1 MPGKLGYR
9 VFDTVQGLYLAS
21 FKKPV
26 KGCDVA
32 VTRWTEDPEG
42 AMAFRVLAAAR
53 NVATWLDGKSY
64 GGCVIINDKG
74 DMV

>member
-9 VFDTVQGLYLAS
+9 VFDTVHGLYLAS
-21 FKKPV
+21 FRKPV

-32 VTRWTEDPEG
+32 VTRWTENPEG

-53 NVATWLDGKSY
+53 SVATWLNDG
-64 GGCVIINDKG
+64 GGTAVAVLNEKG
-74 DMV
+74 DAV

>member
-1 MPGKLGYR
+1 MPEKLGYR

-32 VTRWTEDPEG
+32 VTRWTESPED
-42 AMAFRVLAAAR
+42 AMVFKVLPAAR
-53 NVATWLDGKSY
+53 SVATWLYGKSY
-64 GGCVIINDKG
+64 GGCIILNDKG

>member
-1 MPGKLGYR
+1 MPEKLGYR

-42 AMAFRVLAAAR
+42 AMAFKVLAAAR
-53 NVATWLDGKSY
+53 SVATWLDD
-64 GGCVIINDKG
+64 GGGTAVVVLNEKG
-74 DMV
+74 DAV

>member
-32 VTRWTEDPEG
+32 VTRWIEDPEG

-53 NVATWLDGKSY
+53 SVARWLDGKSY
-64 GGCVIINDKG
+64 GGCIILNDKG

>member
-1 MPGKLGYR
+1 MPEKLGYR

-32 VTRWTEDPEG
+32 VTRWTENPDG
-42 AMAFRVLAAAR
+42 AMAFKVLAAAR
-53 NVATWLDGKSY
+53 SVVGWLNDGGSAAVVLDEK
-64 GGCVIINDKG
+64 GG
-74 DMV
+74 MV

>member
-32 VTRWTEDPEG
+32 VTRWTERPED
-42 AMAFRVLAAAR
+42 AMVFRVLAAALS
-53 NVATWLDGKSY
+53 VADWLNGVGNAAVVRS
-64 GGCVIINDKG
+64 GEGERR
-74 DMV
+74 

>member
-1 MPGKLGYR
+1 MPEKLGYR

-26 KGCDVA
+26 NGCDVA

-53 NVATWLDGKSY
+53 SVATWLDGKSY
-64 GGCVIINDKG
+64 GGCIILNDKG

>member
-1 MPGKLGYR
+1 MSERPRYAIY
-9 VFDTVQGLYLAS
+9 DTVQGLYLAS

-32 VTRWTEDPEG
+32 VTRWTESHED

-53 NVATWLDGKSY
+53 SVADWLNGA
-64 GGCVIINDKG
+64 GNAAVVIRG
-74 DMV
+74 EGERR

>member
-32 VTRWTEDPEG
+32 VTRWTEDPDG

-53 NVATWLDGKSY
+53 SVATWLNDG
-64 GGCVIINDKG
+64 GGTAVAVLNEKG
-74 DMV
+74 DAV

>member
-1 MPGKLGYR
+1 M
-9 VFDTVQGLYLAS
+9 FDTVHGLYLAS

-26 KGCDVA
+26 KRCDVA
-32 VTRWTEDPEG
+32 VTRWTDDPDC

-53 NVATWLDGKSY
+53 SVATWLDGKSY
-64 GGCVIINDKG
+64 GGCVILNDKG

>member
-42 AMAFRVLAAAR
+42 AMALRVLAA
-53 NVATWLDGKSY
+53 K
-64 GGCVIINDKG
+64 
-74 DMV
+74 

>member
-1 MPGKLGYR
+1 MPEKAGYR
-9 VFDTVQGLYLAS
+9 VFDTGLREYLAS

-32 VTRWTEDPEG
+32 VTRWTEDPDG

-53 NVATWLDGKSY
+53 SVARWLDGKSY
-64 GGCVIINDKG
+64 GGCIIINDKG